1 MEAKSIV
8 FVDSNYW
15 IYLLDKTCDEHEYI
29 AEHFKVLYD
38 ASFLAINTIVMVEV
52 MHYLVKRLG
61 PTVAKEKWQLF
72 SSMDFLV
79 GNLEFEE
86 LDRVFEALSNFSYT
100 GIGGRDATILSF
112 MKDNN
117 ITQLCTHD
125 KGFKKIPDI
134 EIIDPIPD
142 QKKID

>member
-1 MEAKSIV
+1 METKPIV
-8 FVDSNYW
+8 FIDSNYW

-29 AEHFKVLYD
+29 ANHFKVLYD
-38 ASFLAINTIVMVEV
+38 TSSLAINTIVMVEV

-61 PTVAKEKWQLF
+61 TTIAQRKWQLF
-72 SSMDFLV
+72 SSIDFLI

-86 LDRVFEALSNFSYT
+86 LDRVFEVLSKFSHT

-112 MKDNN
+112 MQDNN

-125 KGFKKIPDI
+125 KAFKKIPDI
-134 EIIDPIPD
+134 EIIDPIPNE
-142 QKKID
+142 IS